1 MDHNTYRCNDRDDH
15 NRSLRPR
22 PADRCHN
29 SAVGHP
35 VIVTVLHIW
44 LVNLPAEVDSKDT
57 AADPNA
63 KEYANGVY
71 RKQKTTTHGSNGSH

>member
-1 MDHNTYRCNDRDDH
+1 
-15 NRSLRPR
+15 
-22 PADRCHN
+22 
-29 SAVGHP
+29 
-35 VIVTVLHIW
+35 
-44 LVNLPAEVDSKDT
+44 LPAEVDSKDT